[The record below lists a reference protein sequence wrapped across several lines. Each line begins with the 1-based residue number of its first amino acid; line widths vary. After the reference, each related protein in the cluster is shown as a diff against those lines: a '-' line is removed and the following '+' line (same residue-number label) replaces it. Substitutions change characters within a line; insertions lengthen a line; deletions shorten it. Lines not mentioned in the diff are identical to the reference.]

1 MIRYSNINWGMCNSR
16 DFINIKKLTEKIGG
30 EHIILITAPSRLED
44 VMTFKTTNNIT
55 IPVYQ
60 ISDGR
65 FPLPLEKE
73 NLPFL
78 FIMDKQFL
86 TKFVFIPDPATPS
99 LLEHYVE
106 LVKDRF
112 ISRTISP

>member
-1 MIRYSNINWGMCNSR
+1 
-16 DFINIKKLTEKIGG
+16 
-30 EHIILITAPSRLED
+30 
-44 VMTFKTTNNIT
+44 
-55 IPVYQ
+55 
-60 ISDGR
+60 
-65 FPLPLEKE
+65 
-73 NLPFL
+73 
-78 FIMDKQFL
+78 MDKQFL